1 MVAAP
6 SDQWTETGFASLRA
20 NSNQSHPLQRHTG
33 RTAALTGIGWVRTVG
48 NSVVCARIDRID
60 RIDRS
65 GLVGQTLL
73 CIALHCVALH
83 CIAGFTFTDHT
94 PFTVSSRIGSGYS
107 PTGSAPLSAA

>member
-1 MVAAP
+1 VAAP

-60 RIDRS
+60 RIDRDW
-65 GLVGQTLL
+65 LDRLYY
-73 CIALHCVALH
+73 ALHCVALH